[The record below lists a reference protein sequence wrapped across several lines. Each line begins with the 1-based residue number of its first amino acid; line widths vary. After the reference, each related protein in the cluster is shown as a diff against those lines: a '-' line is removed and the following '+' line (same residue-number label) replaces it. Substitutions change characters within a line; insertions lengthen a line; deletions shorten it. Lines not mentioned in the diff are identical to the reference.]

1 MTFDNTQLRLAE
13 LLEVF
18 FATHDPTTLNRQGA
32 DVGSQYRSAIY
43 FHNDAQREVAEAA
56 KLKAQADW
64 DLPIVTEIKAFE
76 TFYEAEDYHQAYYEL
91 HREAPYCQAVIAPK
105 LNKFKSKF
113 SDKFNLR

>member
-1 MTFDNTQLRLAE
+1 MAE

-43 FHNDAQREVAEAA
+43 CHNDAQREVAEAA
-56 KLKAQADW
+56 KLKAQGDW
-64 DLPIVTEIKAFE
+64 GAPIVTEIKAFE

-91 HREAPYCQAVIAPK
+91 HQEAPYCQAVIAPK
-105 LNKFKSKF
+105 LNKFKATF
-113 SDKFNLR
+113 SDKFGLR